1 MTARHRNGGLR
12 KRCACP
18 RRNWPKCSHPWH
30 LNFKWQEV
38 HYRLSLDR
46 EAGRPITGKSDAQ
59 AEAERIRNAIR
70 DGRFRPYNDNSGTTC
85 ASLSFARFADIY
97 VKEHV
102 TKFCK
107 TSALR
112 NVPSMRRRVEP
123 VLVPSDTGHPM
134 PFSEKAV
141 ASITTHDLE
150 ILDAALMAVSP
161 HRRNSTGGRTS
172 RNRIMQFL
180 KAMFNWA
187 MAKGY
192 RSDTPFRRGN
202 VNVIPL
208 YREFPRNRRLTG
220 DEEPRLITACGPRLR
235 ALVIALLKT
244 ACRVGELLNLQW
256 KQLRWAHNE
265 IYLPGPDVKGQRD
278 RFVPMSRRLR
288 AAMEML
294 RHRPDGREFEPEA
307 FVFGTETG
315 QQIKSVK
322 TAWRLTCRRAGIE
335 GLSIHD
341 LRREA
346 ASSLH
351 ESGMPLAYVSQ
362 FLGHA
367 QLTTTSRYIQASRL
381 GMQEWIKRVE
391 QTRNTQRDAVAQ
403 PLHTD
408 ASVQGAPGRKSFQS
422 NHIPQ

>member
-1 MTARHRNGGLR
+1 MTATRHRNGGLR

-18 RRNWPKCSHPWH
+18 RRVWAKCSHGWH
-30 LNFKWQEV
+30 INFKWKDV

-46 EAGRPITGKSDAQ
+46 EAGRPITSKSDAQ

-70 DGRFRPYNDNSGTTC
+70 EGRFRPHEGETTC
-85 ASLSFARFADIY
+85 IPLSFSQFADIY
-97 VKEHV
+97 VDEHV
-102 TKFCK
+102 KKFCK

-112 NVPSMRRRVEP
+112 NVPSQRKRIEP
-123 VLVPSDTGHPM
+123 VLVPSDTGKLM
-134 PFSEKAV
+134 PLGEKSV
-141 ASITTHDLE
+141 ASITTRDLE
-150 ILDAALMAVSP
+150 ILDGALMAVSP
-161 HRRNSTGGRTS
+161 QRRNSTGGRTS

-187 MAKGY
+187 VAKGY
-192 RSDTPFRRGN
+192 RSDTPFRRGT

-208 YREFPRNRRLTG
+208 FKEFPRNRRLTG
-220 DEEPRLITACGPRLR
+220 DEEPRLLGACGPRLH
-235 ALVIALLKT
+235 ALVIALLET

-256 KQLRWAHNE
+256 KQIRWLHNE
-265 IYLPGPDVKGQRD
+265 IYLPGPAVKGQRD
-278 RFVPMSRRLR
+278 RFVPMSQRLR
-288 AAMEML
+288 AALEML
-294 RHRPDGREFEPEA
+294 RHRPDGREFGPEA

-315 QQIKSVK
+315 KQIKSIK
-322 TAWRLTCRRAGIE
+322 TAWRLACRRAGIE

-381 GMQEWIKRVE
+381 GMQEWVKRVE
-391 QTRNTQRDAVAQ
+391 QTRNAQRGAVAQ
-403 PLHTD
+403 PLHTGGKAQEARD
-408 ASVQGAPGRKSFQS
+408 GKSFQF
-422 NHIPQ
+422 NNIPQ